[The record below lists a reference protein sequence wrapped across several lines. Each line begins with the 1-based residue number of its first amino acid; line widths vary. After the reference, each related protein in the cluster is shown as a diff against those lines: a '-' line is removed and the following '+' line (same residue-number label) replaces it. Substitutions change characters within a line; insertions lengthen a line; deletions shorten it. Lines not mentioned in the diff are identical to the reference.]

1 MELGACLG
9 SCCGSSGCCGSCLE
23 STSIDFSYNRR
34 RVCNNV
40 MPLLLKKKI
49 ISRFHCTSS
58 VSTSRMSFSKPQV
71 LLPFREYHCVHV
83 NQHVKCWY
91 VCLGDISFST
101 NCQLQYF

>member
-40 MPLLLKKKI
+40 MPLLLKKKNNKQVPLHVLRVH
-49 ISRFHCTSS
+49 ISDELLQAAGTSTFQG
-58 VSTSRMSFSKPQV
+58 VPLRSR
-71 LLPFREYHCVHV
+71 
-83 NQHVKCWY
+83 
-91 VCLGDISFST
+91 
-101 NCQLQYF
+101 